1 MRVEETIYNLLNK
14 NGIDC
19 NEEGCNTQLSEL
31 GIDSMLFIQL
41 VVDIEDEF
49 GFEFADDDLILGLYD
64 TLEDIINKVKKY
76 IK

>member
-14 NGIDC
+14 NGIDW
-19 NEEGCNTQLSEL
+19 NEELYNAQLTDL

-49 GFEFADDDLILGLYD
+49 GFEFDDEDLLLELYD
-64 TLEDIINKVKKY
+64 TMEDVINKVKKY
-76 IK
+76 I